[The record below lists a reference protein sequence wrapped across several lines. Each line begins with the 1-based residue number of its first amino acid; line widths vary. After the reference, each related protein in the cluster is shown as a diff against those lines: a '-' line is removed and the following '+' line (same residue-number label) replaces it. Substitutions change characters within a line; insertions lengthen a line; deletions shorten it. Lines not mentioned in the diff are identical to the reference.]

1 MHTRYLINCNNA
13 IFAEEIKEKLSE
25 QGIFSLIKESS
36 NPLGTTINHD
46 AVGYVVMVDES
57 KYEKARIIVE
67 ELEKVRNS
75 NDPLWC
81 PYCEGED
88 ISGPV
93 EKKSHSSSA
102 VVLMSTIIIL
112 IAGLLMFYVESIVIP
127 IIGIVLVALTII
139 IGVKEKIYHCDK
151 FGKDFRHS

>member
-46 AVGYVVMVDES
+46 AVGYVIMVDEN

-75 NDPLWC
+75 NEPLWC

-127 IIGIVLVALTII
+127 IIAIALVALTII
-139 IGVKEKIYHCDK
+139 IGVKEKIYHCNK
-151 FGKDFRHS
+151 CGKDFKHS